1 MKKEKDLELAA
12 TIGKQLL
19 EKDQQLEAKIEFLE
33 NEVEKTTEMVNQLR
47 HDITLKDNLLKT
59 FIESESDNNFQVQ
72 LDDST
77 AQLSKVNVD
86 ALVDY
91 KNKIL
96 CLEDENDLLK
106 TKYECLEMH
115 VTDMETKES
124 VIIENCLRE
133 LGNHHLKTS

>member
-1 MKKEKDLELAA
+1 
-12 TIGKQLL
+12 
-19 EKDQQLEAKIEFLE
+19 
-33 NEVEKTTEMVNQLR
+33 MVNQLR

-72 LDDST
+72 LDDSS
-77 AQLSKVNVD
+77 AQLSKVNVE
-86 ALVDY
+86 ALVEY

-96 CLEDENDLLK
+96 CLEDENDLWK

-133 LGNHHLKTS
+133 LGKQKIGEKNNC